1 MNAKSGDFPGRP
13 AFAASVAARQRP
25 LARLVPNPKL
35 KFLDQCR
42 EVMRFRRLAL
52 KWVES

>member
-1 MNAKSGDFPGRP
+1 MNANRGGFPGRMP
-13 AFAASVAARQRP
+13 HAASVAARQRP